1 MTNTSTETAIA
12 SPAADKAI
20 ALKPPDEGALL
31 RIRDLTVGYGKITI
45 LYGINIDVREGEIIC
60 IIGPNGAGKS
70 TAFKAVYGFLKPS
83 SGRIYFGDTDVTNEE
98 PEKIIQHGVTFVPQ
112 GRSTFSQMTVT
123 ENLEL
128 GMYLVR
134 DRGRIERAKERIYE
148 IFPRLAERRKQL
160 AGTMSGGEQRM
171 LEIGRALMSEPRMVM
186 LDEPSAGL
194 APVISKQVF
203 NAVRRLNEDYRITI
217 FMVEQNARQGLEIS
231 HRGYVLEAGRNRFE
245 GTGQALIA
253 SAAVQHL
260 YLGGH

>member
-1 MTNTSTETAIA
+1 MTDN
-12 SPAADKAI
+12 
-20 ALKPPDEGALL
+20 ALHDIQLKKSNDNALL
-31 RIRDLTVGYGKITI
+31 RVRNITAGYGKITI
-45 LYGINIDVREGEIIC
+45 LHGVNIDVGEGEIVC

-70 TAFKAVYGFLKPS
+70 TAFKAVYGFVHVS
-83 SGRIYFGDTDVTNEE
+83 EGNIHFGDTEITNNE
-98 PEKIIQHGVTFVPQ
+98 PERVIQQGITYVPQ
-112 GRSTFSQMTVT
+112 GRSTFPQMTVE

-134 DRGRIERAKERIYE
+134 DKERINRAKERIYE
-148 IFPRLAERRKQL
+148 MFPRLAERRSQM

-171 LEIGRALMSEPRMVM
+171 LEIGRALMIEPRMIM

-194 APVISKQVF
+194 APIISKQVF
-203 NAVRRLNEDYRITI
+203 SMVRQLNEDFGITV

-245 GTGQALIA
+245 GTGQALIE
-253 SAAVQHL
+253 SPAVQRL

>member
-1 MTNTSTETAIA
+1 MTNLTTDTIVDPAITPK
-12 SPAADKAI
+12 SPD
-20 ALKPPDEGALL
+20 DGALL
-31 RIRDLTVGYGKITI
+31 RVRAVTAGYGKITI
-45 LYGINIDVREGEIIC
+45 LHGINLDVHEGEIVC
-60 IIGPNGAGKS
+60 VIGPNGAGKS
-70 TAFKAVYGFLKPS
+70 TAFKAVYGFVKPS
-83 SGRIYFGDTDVTNEE
+83 SGSIHFGDAEITGEE
-98 PEKIIQHGVTFVPQ
+98 PEQIIQRGVTFVPQ

-134 DRGRIERAKERIYE
+134 DKARMSHAKDRIYTM
-148 IFPRLAERRKQL
+148 FPRLAERRKQL

-171 LEIGRALMSEPRMVM
+171 LEIGRALMPEPRMIM

-203 NAVRRLNEDYRITI
+203 GTVRQLNEEYGITV

-245 GTGQALIA
+245 GTGAALIA
-253 SAAVQHL
+253 SPAVQRL